1 MENYFGS
8 HKEHIFTNVSTM
20 IYVFDLNSADEEQD
34 YADYQKCVEYLREC
48 SRGARIFVLFHK
60 LDIIPLDQRDRLVEY
75 KRHHIEK
82 LSDPFPIIAFGTS
95 IYTDSLYKAW
105 SRIVFTL
112 IPNSTIIK
120 EHLQHFT
127 DSCEAE
133 EAILFEK
140 TTDLDVSHAS
150 HTTTSRFIYKDEGRF
165 EKISNAIKMFKMR
178 AARSAGNAL
187 TSMELHTTDFD
198 TFVYDFTSTTYIL
211 VVVSDPD
218 VKAAATL
225 MNINL
230 ARPHFERLLR
240 PK

>member
-20 IYVFDLNSADEEQD
+20 IYVFDLSSVDEEQD
-34 YADYQKCVEYLREC
+34 YNDYMKCVEYLKEC

-60 LDIIPLDQRDRLVEY
+60 IDLIPPDQRERLVEY
-75 KRHHIEK
+75 KRQHIEK
-82 LSDPFPIIAFGTS
+82 LSDPFPIVTFGTTV
-95 IYTDSLYKAW
+95 YTDSLYKAW

-112 IPNSTIIK
+112 IPNSQTIK
-120 EHLQHFT
+120 EHLQQFT
-127 DSCEAE
+127 DSIEAE
-133 EAILFEK
+133 EVILFEK

-150 HTTTSRFIYKDEGRF
+150 HSTTTRFVFKAEVRF
-165 EKISNAIKMFKMR
+165 EKMSNAIKMFKMR
-178 AARSAGNAL
+178 AARSGGTSL
-187 TSMELHTTDFD
+187 TSIELHTSGFD

-211 VVVSDPD
+211 VVVSDPE

-225 MNINL
+225 LNIKL